1 MSLDTRV
8 WAGVDGVMP
17 KEWVDST
24 HTLEGLDGEEGAG
37 RWLRDAQGPMEVAE
51 VASPPLPIQEP
62 IHVCSPAPLRPR
74 SAKSS
79 WDRHALSTALPWGQ
93 LR

>member
-37 RWLRDAQGPMEVAE
+37 RWLRDTQGPMEVAE
-51 VASPPLPIQEP
+51 VASPPLPPQEP
-62 IHVCSPAPLRPR
+62 IHVCSPAPLRPQVLQR
-74 SAKSS
+74 APGT
-79 WDRHALSTALPWGQ
+79 DMLC
-93 LR
+93 LRPCCGDS